1 MVGLPTTHGKLAN
14 LRSKRS
20 RPKPVSESFF
30 TFFLVVKSTT
40 FLIKSTGLCNRSSSN
55 PMHRI
60 SCFFPF
66 FVYFDFFLAL
76 WIISR
81 FSGGFRH
88 FSTCLQILRIKR
100 VNIIVL
106 NEYWFDPQA
115 FVYSQQR
122 DYSHEPKANVK
133 ITLTFNVFRT
143 MPTTLLLVV

>member
-20 RPKPVSESFF
+20 HPKPVSVSFF
-30 TFFLVVKSTT
+30 TFFLVVKSTI
-40 FLIKSTGLCNRSSSN
+40 FLIKSTWLCERSSLN
-55 PMHRI
+55 PMHGI

-66 FVYFDFFLAL
+66 HLFCVFFSGSSDNLSL
-76 WIISR
+76 
-81 FSGGFRH
+81 FGGFRH

-122 DYSHEPKANVK
+122 AYSHEQNANVK
-133 ITLTFNVFRT
+133 A
-143 MPTTLLLVV
+143 